1 MPGPLRDPSPR
12 AREAL
17 AALRSAAVDTPT
29 GSADRDPDASSP
41 AATGPDDGT
50 SPAPRPPEHDPVST
64 SDDDVHD

>member
-29 GSADRDPDASSP
+29 GSADREPDASSP
-41 AATGPDDGT
+41 VATSPDDGT
-50 SPAPRPPEHDPVST
+50 SRARRPPEHDPAST
-64 SDDDVHD
+64 SDHAVPD

>member
-41 AATGPDDGT
+41 DAT
-50 SPAPRPPEHDPVST
+50 SPDEGPAAARRPPEHDPSSA